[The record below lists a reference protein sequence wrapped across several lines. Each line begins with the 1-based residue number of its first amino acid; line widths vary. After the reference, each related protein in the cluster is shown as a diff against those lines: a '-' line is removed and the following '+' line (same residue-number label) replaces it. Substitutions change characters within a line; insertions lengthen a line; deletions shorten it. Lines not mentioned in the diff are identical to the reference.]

1 MGKTT
6 RIALIAGGLGFVIPI
21 LATMLF
27 SDFNTVMFAITMLIS
42 LVLVLSIYVS
52 IKHTLFIDL
61 NGVYDRKPMF
71 KSGLKVAV
79 LMALI
84 HSFGMI
90 SNEFV
95 NKETLFEMR
104 ISQAEMN
111 LKNFEESGEF
121 SKEDLEKERA
131 LFEERKATNDST
143 PPNLLVFGASRVL
156 FVMVFGALYSF
167 VIPIVLRQSPQLKG
181 INKK

>member
-1 MGKTT
+1 MEKTT
-6 RIALIAGGLGFVIPI
+6 RIALIAGGLGFIIPI
-21 LATMLF
+21 LATMLL

-42 LVLVLSIYVS
+42 LVLVLGIYVA
-52 IKHTLFIDL
+52 IKHTLFEDL
-61 NGVYDRKPMF
+61 KGVYDRKPMF

-90 SNEFV
+90 LNEFI
-95 NKETLFEMR
+95 NKESLFEMR
-104 ISQAEMN
+104 ITQAELT
-111 LKNFEESGEF
+111 LKNQEESGQF
-121 SKEDLEKERA
+121 SQEDIEKERA

-156 FVMVFGALYSF
+156 FVMLFGALYSF

-181 INKK
+181 VNKK